1 LEGKPLGNNQII
13 QIWSEL
19 AAARKNKQEGDI
31 MSNDA
36 VLWKKENGI
45 CTITMNR
52 PEAMNALNG
61 DLVNG
66 MMAAFQDCY
75 DEEVRAVVL
84 TGAGK
89 AFCLGG
95 DIAYASKYGDGDLAA
110 FFKDFTLPLARLI
123 SDMRQL
129 PKPIIASINGICAGV
144 GMSFAAA
151 CDLRFC
157 HDQVVFKQAYTGVGI
172 SQDGGF
178 SQMVPLIVGL
188 GRASEMVFMD
198 EVITANKALEWGF
211 VNKVTAPE
219 ELDAQTAK
227 MAQRL
232 ANGPT
237 RAYAASKALLNKA
250 LLPFLECQLEAER
263 QGVISTSLTEDYKEG
278 VAVFT
283 RQKKV
288 PEFKGK

>member
-1 LEGKPLGNNQII
+1 
-13 QIWSEL
+13 
-19 AAARKNKQEGDI
+19 
-31 MSNDA
+31 MSNEA
-36 VLWKKENGI
+36 VLWKKEDGI
-45 CTITMNR
+45 CTITLNR
-52 PEAMNALNG
+52 LEAMNALND
-61 DLVNG
+61 DLING

-75 DEEVRAVVL
+75 DEEVRAIVL

-95 DIAYASKYGDGDLAA
+95 DIAYAAKYGDGDLTA
-110 FFKDFTLPLARLI
+110 FFRDFTLPLSRVI

-151 CDLRFC
+151 CDLRIC
-157 HDQVVFKQAYTGVGI
+157 HEKVVFKQAYTGVGI

-198 EVITANKALEWGF
+198 EVITAEKALEWGF
-211 VNKVTAPE
+211 VNKVTAVE
-219 ELDAQTAK
+219 ELDRETAK
-227 MAQRL
+227 LARRL
-232 ANGPT
+232 ADGPT
-237 RAYAASKALLNKA
+237 KAYASSKALLNKA

-263 QGVISTSLTEDYKEG
+263 QGVINTSLTEDYKEG
-278 VAVFT
+278 IAVFT
-283 RQKKV
+283 RQKKT
-288 PEFKGK
+288 PEFKGR